1 MEFNEMS
8 AMQAALFVFI
18 VLQIK
23 HFVADFVLQTEQMV
37 KEKGTYGAK
46 YGILHSLVQSVG
58 TFLAFAWMHPVLG
71 ILTAFVDFLAHYHI
85 DWLKMN
91 INRWRGLTIQDY
103 EFWVWLGADQL
114 AHQLTYIALVGWIFF
129 AF

>member
-1 MEFNEMS
+1 MEFDEMT
-8 AMQAALFVFI
+8 AMQAALFVFAI
-18 VLQIK
+18 LQIK
-23 HFVADFVLQTEQMV
+23 HFVADFVLQTERMV
-37 KEKGTYGAK
+37 AEKGTYGAK
-46 YGILHSLVQSVG
+46 YGILHSLVQSAG

-71 ILTAFVDFLAHYHI
+71 VITAFVDFLAHYHI

-91 INRWRGLTIQDY
+91 INRWRKLTIQDY